1 MLLNLLHRIVRRRFQ
16 SLGFQSSVLESDVGR
31 LHYLLRDHPQPASTL
46 ILVHGLGTSSSTW
59 LKALPLIK
67 GNHRVAAL
75 DLPGFGLSTV
85 KRVSGFCTLQEHVE
99 ALSVFLDCV
108 AQKTCILLGH
118 SFGGWVSALYAAR
131 HPQRIEKL
139 VLVSSAGVYYRGVER
154 LQEMFTLNSVKD
166 ARRLLNNLWY
176 RYPWYFKPFA
186 RSILR
191 DLSQRRMN
199 EIVGTIDA
207 THFLVEELA
216 QLTMPVDI
224 IWGRE
229 DKVISPESVNILRKF
244 VPHSTAFFIDRC
256 GHVPQLERPAEFA
269 DLVNHIL
276 EKKAHE
282 LA

>member
-1 MLLNLLHRIVRRRFQ
+1 
-16 SLGFQSSVLESDVGR
+16 
-31 LHYLLRDHPQPASTL
+31 
-46 ILVHGLGTSSSTW
+46 

-67 GNHRVAAL
+67 DNHRVAAL

-85 KRVSGFCTLQEHVE
+85 KRVSGFCTLQEHEE
-99 ALSVFLDCV
+99 ALSVFLDSV
-108 AQKTCILLGH
+108 AQKPFILLGH
-118 SFGGWVSALYAAR
+118 SFGGWLSALYAAR

-139 VLVSSAGVYYRGVER
+139 VLVSSAGVYYLGVER
-154 LQEMFTLNSVKD
+154 LQEMFTLNSVND

-186 RSILR
+186 RSIFR

-199 EIVGTIDA
+199 EIVSSIDV

-216 QLTMPVDI
+216 RLTMPVDI
-224 IWGRE
+224 VWGRE

-244 VPHSTAFFIDRC
+244 VPHAAAFFIDRC
-256 GHVPQLERPAEFA
+256 GHVPQLECPVKFA
-269 DLVNHIL
+269 SIVNHIL
-276 EKKAHE
+276 EKKTHE